1 MKFKTTIV
9 GEDWG
14 YYEINDETDLYE
26 DVQSEGQEKADKY
39 FRCGVFK
46 PDEIKHH
53 FIDGFLDYLY
63 QSDHCPINCYEK
75 KIVNYILEKVKD

>member
-1 MKFKTTIV
+1 MKFKTSII

-26 DVQSEGQEKADKY
+26 DILSEGQEEVDRY
-39 FRCGVFK
+39 FKCGEFK

-53 FIDGFLDYLY
+53 FIDGFLDYLG
-63 QSDHCPINCYEK
+63 QSDHCPMNFYEK
-75 KIVNYILEKVKD
+75 KIVGYILERVED